1 MKPNTPILML
11 SLLIPV
17 TPDTSPEQVINI
29 IGQQVVEAL
38 QQIQVHQEAAQQEIA
53 AQDNGDPEAIP
64 QEEFNASLLKETME
78 AYTPDTRDDILGKL
92 GYTSEV

>member
-29 IGQQVVEAL
+29 IGQQVLEAL
-38 QQIQVHQEAAQQEIA
+38 NQIQIHQSTLEEAET
-53 AQDNGDPEAIP
+53 DPEAVP
-64 QEEFNASLLKETME
+64 QDEFNESVPRETFE
-78 AYTPDTRDDILGKL
+78 SYSDTTRDDLLAKL
-92 GYTSEV
+92 GYEAKE

>member
-29 IGQQVVEAL
+29 IGQQVLEAMN
-38 QQIQVHQEAAQQEIA
+38 QIQLHQSAQADAET
-53 AQDNGDPEAIP
+53 DPEAVP
-64 QEEFNASLLKETME
+64 QAEFNDSVPRETFE
-78 AYTPDTRDDILGKL
+78 AYSDTTRDDLLAKL
-92 GYTSEV
+92 GYEATE